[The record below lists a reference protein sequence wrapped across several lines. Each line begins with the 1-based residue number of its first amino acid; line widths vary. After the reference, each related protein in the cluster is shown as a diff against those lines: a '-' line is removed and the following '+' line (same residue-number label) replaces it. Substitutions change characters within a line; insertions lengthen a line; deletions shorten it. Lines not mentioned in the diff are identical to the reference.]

1 MSSGRILDVNNLS
14 VWFRET
20 QILKG
25 VSLSVGEG
33 DVACVFGSTGS
44 GKTTL
49 LKVVTG
55 VLQELY
61 KGFRVEGNVRVCG
74 LSPSE
79 ALRRGL
85 VAYVPQDVYSF
96 FIASTPREELAI
108 LGIDKCDCGSD
119 MDRDI
124 SRLSDGQLYRFLLY
138 SALAGGAKLIA
149 IDEPSSHIDWWSI
162 EEVFNYLKVFAKRN
176 GIAIMLVD
184 HRIDLVKR
192 FCNISIE
199 IGKTPFTCSESTS
212 LRGFSR
218 GDTVISAEN
227 IGVVL
232 SGKHILKG
240 VSISVGLGEAVA
252 VVGRNGSGKTTLLNV
267 LAGIIKPSSG
277 RVAVYRGKKI
287 FVVPQNPVYWFPSDT
302 VEGVAKLFANRHRF
316 RDGVEN
322 VLEMFGLGNEMHRNV
337 YSLSVGKARL
347 LSLAL
352 AYISK
357 ADVIIVDEPTL
368 GLDCMARE
376 SMLKVFN
383 NLLEEGKAILV
394 ATHDLDF
401 AKRFHKVYI
410 IDGGVLKPLNGD
422 GS

>member
-1 MSSGRILDVNNLS
+1 MGSILEVDDLF
-14 VWFRET
+14 VWFGEKE
-20 QILKG
+20 ILKG

-61 KGFRVEGNVRVCG
+61 KGFRVEGDIKVCG
-74 LSPSE
+74 LGPLE

-108 LGIDKCDCGSD
+108 LGIGKCNCNFDL
-119 MDRDI
+119 DRDI
-124 SRLSDGQLYRFLLY
+124 SKLSDGQLYRFLLY
-138 SALAGGAKLIA
+138 SALASGAKLIA

-162 EEVFNYLKVFAKRN
+162 EEVFEYVKGFAKRS
-176 GIAIMLVD
+176 GVAIIVVD
-184 HRIDLVKR
+184 HRVDLVKR
-192 FCNISIE
+192 YCNIFIE
-199 IGKTPFTCSESTS
+199 IGKNPFECSETPS
-212 LRGFSR
+212 LRGIDVSK
-218 GDTVISAEN
+218 TVISAEN
-227 IGVVL
+227 IHVVL
-232 SGKHILKG
+232 NGEHILKG
-240 VSISVGLGEAVA
+240 ANISLGLGEAVA
-252 VVGRNGSGKTTLLNV
+252 IVGRNGSGKTTLLNT

-277 RVAVYRGKKI
+277 KVTVYRGKKI

-302 VEGVAKLFANRHRF
+302 VEGVVRLFANRHRF
-316 RDGVEN
+316 RDCVED
-322 VLEMFGLGNEMHRNV
+322 VLEMFGLGNEMHKNV

-376 SMLKVFN
+376 SMLETFN
-383 NLLEEGKAILV
+383 HLIEDGKAILV

-401 AKRFHKVYI
+401 AMKFPRVYM
-410 IDGGVLKPLNGD
+410 IDGGVVKQLNGN
-422 GS
+422 SN